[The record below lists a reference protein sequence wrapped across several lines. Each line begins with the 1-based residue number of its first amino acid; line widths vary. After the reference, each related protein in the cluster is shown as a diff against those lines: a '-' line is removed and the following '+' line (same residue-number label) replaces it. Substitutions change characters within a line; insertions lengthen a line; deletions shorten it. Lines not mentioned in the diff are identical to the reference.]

1 MSRNPVFRLTIS
13 REIELL
19 AGELAIESESEGDKN
34 EEQHAYP
41 TPSTDRR
48 AGKKNHVT
56 LMTKSKLR
64 GTQLRCF
71 GLSPTPRI
79 LIKPCQNRS
88 TY

>member
-56 LMTKSKLR
+56 LMTQAQRYSAEVLR
-64 GTQLRCF
+64 ALTHPKNLNKA
-71 GLSPTPRI
+71 LPE
-79 LIKPCQNRS
+79 
-88 TY
+88 